1 MGLAVLPARL
11 KEEMEALENAIL
23 EKKDIRADETL
34 EKHADWV
41 KKLLPKY
48 EKQGINIDATNVDG
62 ILEQEVGKVFCQ
74 VLEDAGVFKCDEKG
88 LEEFRRFIAVL

>member
-1 MGLAVLPARL
+1 
-11 KEEMEALENAIL
+11 MEALADAIVNG
-23 EKKDIRADETL
+23 KDIRADETL
-34 EKHADWV
+34 KKHADWV
-41 KKLLPKY
+41 DEFTAAY

-88 LEEFRRFIAVL
+88 LEEFHRFIAVL

>member
-1 MGLAVLPARL
+1 MAHL
-11 KEEMEALENAIL
+11 KEAIL
-23 EKKDIRADETL
+23 AGKDLRADEEL
-34 EKHADWV
+34 AKHADWV
-41 KKLLPKY
+41 DEFTAAY